1 MDSDSSDGPRKL
13 KNFCKGFTI
22 LEAIK
27 NFCDSWEEVKTS
39 MWTGVWKLIPIFMDN
54 FEGFKTTVEEVIVD
68 ILKIAKQKQKNSKN
82 LKVEVES
89 KDGTEL
95 LQSPEKTVNEWG
107 DASCCYCC

>member
-1 MDSDSSDGPRKL
+1 M
-13 KNFCKGFTI
+13 
-22 LEAIK
+22 
-27 NFCDSWEEVKTS
+27 
-39 MWTGVWKLIPIFMDN
+39 IPIFMDN

-95 LQSPEKTVNEWG
+95 LQSHEKTVNE
-107 DASCCYCC
+107 